1 MLRQAK
7 ASFTKSLGAGHW
19 RTANAQYQLGV
30 VLRDEGRLAEALAE
44 VKPAQAT
51 LLAELGPDHQ
61 RTIAASKTL
70 AELEAAAPGVAAR
83 TDR

>member
-7 ASFTKSLGAGHW
+7 ASFTKSLGAQHW

-30 VLRDEGRLAEALAE
+30 VLRDRGRIAEALAE
-44 VKPAQAT
+44 VKPAQAI
-51 LLAELGPDHQ
+51 LLAELGPEHP
-61 RTIAASKTL
+61 RTVAATRTL
-70 AELEAAAPGVAAR
+70 AELEAAAGAAAR